1 MPGDPNA
8 VTFYAQRLKARYDIP
23 GVAFFVNNSTVLA
36 PGAVAGADVAG
47 VGESEL
53 QPLATIDFAIGRC
66 VAGRGDAIFV
76 MGPHSETVTSSITLD
91 VAGVQII
98 GLKIGNKSPV
108 VTINGATDLFTIT
121 AANCRI
127 SGLEMTIVTTDA
139 ATALV
144 NVAAAKA
151 RLDNI
156 KMIPSATSVNVV
168 DCITLASGA
177 NDCLIEDVD
186 IRNTT
191 VAVVSFLSIEAAVAR
206 LTVRRFRAFGD
217 TTTGGIIDGAT
228 ATQLLLEDV
237 TVGTVGT
244 TQPAATLD
252 SNPTGL
258 VIRSNF
264 AGTSTTLANNGA
276 LGTGVRMFDV
286 KVLEETNGS
295 AQGALIPAVDAD

>member
-127 SGLEMTIVTTDA
+127 SGLEMTIVTT
-139 ATALV
+139 
-144 NVAAAKA
+144 
-151 RLDNI
+151 
-156 KMIPSATSVNVV
+156 
-168 DCITLASGA
+168 
-177 NDCLIEDVD
+177 
-186 IRNTT
+186 
-191 VAVVSFLSIEAAVAR
+191 
-206 LTVRRFRAFGD
+206 
-217 TTTGGIIDGAT
+217 
-228 ATQLLLEDV
+228 
-237 TVGTVGT
+237 
-244 TQPAATLD
+244 
-252 SNPTGL
+252 
-258 VIRSNF
+258 
-264 AGTSTTLANNGA
+264 
-276 LGTGVRMFDV
+276 
-286 KVLEETNGS
+286 
-295 AQGALIPAVDAD
+295 